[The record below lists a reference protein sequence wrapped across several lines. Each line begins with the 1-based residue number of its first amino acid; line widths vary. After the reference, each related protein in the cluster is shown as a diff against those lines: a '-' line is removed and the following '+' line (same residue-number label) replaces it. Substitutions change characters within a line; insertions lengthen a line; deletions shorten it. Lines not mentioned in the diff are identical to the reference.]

1 MIDFW
6 KDYNPSSNE
15 EIPSMRGIDYER
27 IKAYCEAIGVD
38 CFKQSIN
45 AAFMNEME
53 DWYLNLAKQYSALD
67 KIRAEI
73 TQEYTRFRNKSDMWS
88 ERACGLGMA
97 LEIIDKYRKVEE

>member
-73 TQEYTRFRNKSDMWS
+73 AQEIAYKPMEMWDY
-88 ERACGLGMA
+88 RMGLTKA
-97 LEIIDKYRKVEE
+97 LDIIDKYRKMEE